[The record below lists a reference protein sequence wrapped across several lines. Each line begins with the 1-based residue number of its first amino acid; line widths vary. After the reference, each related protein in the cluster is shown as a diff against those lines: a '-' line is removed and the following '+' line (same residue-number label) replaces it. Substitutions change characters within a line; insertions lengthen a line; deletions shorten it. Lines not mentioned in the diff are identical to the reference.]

1 MKIKELAPKIFA
13 KEHRYYEQIL
23 EAENWSQVAA
33 LHHAQEADDKHWL
46 RYLDAIGLNPLQH
59 TRDTIAELIREARNG
74 TLVYWDE

>member
-23 EAENWSQVAA
+23 EAENWSQVAV
-33 LHHAQEADDKHWL
+33 LHHAQEVADKHWL
-46 RYLDAIGLNPLQH
+46 KYLDSIGVNQLQYA
-59 TRDTIAELIREARNG
+59 RDTIAELIREARNG